1 MSENRDNPARRWGL
15 PELRWPGRPSRSP
28 AAEPV
33 EVRDHGLAG
42 GGPEDVEGVAGRIR
56 TPGGATA
63 GLSAL
68 TAAAIASVGTLMPGR
83 RASDPWAGEDM
94 WELGVDR
101 GSMVAATDG
110 VPLAVR
116 EAGPTDAPMT
126 VVFAHGYTLSMDSWH
141 FQRRHLWDRFGSEIR
156 MVFYDQRGHGLSG
169 KGTRANATIEQ
180 LARDLN
186 SVITATAP
194 TGPIVTIGHSMGGM
208 TVLGYVV
215 RHAEAVSERVC
226 GVGLVATAK
235 AELSESGLA
244 AVLDNRAVASFAG
257 LAGRSPG
264 VFTSGRKAFGA
275 IISPF
280 IYGGSFGDPA
290 RTSPT
295 VARFVDKLIASTD
308 VLTIANFFDALH
320 THDESAAMPVLR
332 DVRTTILCGDRDL
345 LTPLDR
351 SIDIAED
358 LPGAEFVVVPGA
370 GHMVMLEEPVRSSA
384 VLGDLI
390 ADAIIDWRT
399 RNRSGSPAGSAAPGT
414 STAS

>member
-1 MSENRDNPARRWGL
+1 MSANNGTPRPRWSL
-15 PELRWPGRPSRSP
+15 PQLRWPRRPETSP
-28 AAEPV
+28 AGEPAEQS
-33 EVRDHGLAG
+33 
-42 GGPEDVEGVAGRIR
+42 EGEAAAHTR
-56 TPGGATA
+56 TPGGAA
-63 GLSAL
+63 AALSAL
-68 TAAAIASVGTLMPGR
+68 GAASIGSFGALLPGR
-83 RASDPWAGEDM
+83 RAADPWAGEDM

-101 GSMVAATDG
+101 GSMVVATDG

-126 VVFAHGYTLSMDSWH
+126 VVLAHGYTLSMDSWH
-141 FQRRHLWDRFGSEIR
+141 FQRRRLQDRFGTQIR

-169 KGTRANATIEQ
+169 KGPRANASIEQ

-208 TVLGYVV
+208 SVLGYAARHPGAV
-215 RHAEAVSERVC
+215 RERVC
-226 GVGLVATAK
+226 GVGLVATAR

-244 AVLDNRAVASFAG
+244 AVLDTRAVASFAG

-275 IISPF
+275 LLTPF

-290 RTSPT
+290 GTSPT
-295 VARFVDKLIASTD
+295 VARFVDELIASTD
-308 VLTIANFFDALH
+308 VLTIANFFDALRG
-320 THDESAAMPVLR
+320 HDESAAMPVLR
-332 DVRTTILCGDRDL
+332 EVRTTLLCGDRDM

-351 SIDIAED
+351 SVDIAGD
-358 LPGAEFVVVPGA
+358 LPDAEFVVVPGA
-370 GHMVMLEEPVRSSA
+370 GHMVMLEEPARASE

-390 ADAIIDWRT
+390 ADAIAVWRA
-399 RNRSGSPAGSAAPGT
+399 RGEGVSAHGVASDDSPAS
-414 STAS
+414 